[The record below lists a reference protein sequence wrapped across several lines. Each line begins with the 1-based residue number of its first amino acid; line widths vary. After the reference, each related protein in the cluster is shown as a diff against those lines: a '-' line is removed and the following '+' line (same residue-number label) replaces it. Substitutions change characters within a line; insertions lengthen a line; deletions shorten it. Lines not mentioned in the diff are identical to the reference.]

1 MEIQW
6 KDKNVQ
12 LSALTDFVCQFFTE
26 RNFTISLS
34 NSNAN
39 YLVVA
44 RPRRSHEI
52 AENVRV
58 SVIGKPND
66 FTVEFIAG
74 PHSRALIIFGTLT
87 SFFGGGALSLKG
99 LKSREALE
107 KLEQKFWTYLT
118 EKVLQLT
125 DSARQANPV

>member
-1 MEIQW
+1 MEVQW
-6 KDKNVQ
+6 KDRNVQ
-12 LSALTDFVCQFFTE
+12 LSTLTDFVCQFFEE

-34 NSNAN
+34 NSNVN

-44 RPRRSHEI
+44 KPKRSHEI
-52 AENVRV
+52 AENIRV
-58 SVIGKPND
+58 SVSGKPND

-74 PHSRALIIFGTLT
+74 PHSRALVIFGTLT
-87 SFFGGGALSLKG
+87 AFFGGGSLSLKG

-107 KLEQKFWTYLT
+107 KLERKFWAYLT
-118 EKVLQLT
+118 EKVCQLA